1 MTVLIA
7 DDEPAIRRL
16 LDNHLEQHGFDVLL
30 TSDGDSAMQIWS
42 ADVAVALIDLRMPGT
57 DGRGVLNWARKE
69 YPDVPVVMMAAG
81 GDIRDAVDCMR
92 EGAHDFLVK
101 PFDLG
106 ELTARIRRAGVVHSL
121 AQRYARLSSA
131 APSPKSFLT
140 SAGDIPGSSAS
151 LLRTLEAVAN
161 VDSTVLLVGESGT
174 GKSTAAR
181 EIHRLSRRSAGP
193 FVVANCPG
201 FPRDLLESELFGHE
215 RGAFTGASKRRLG
228 LVEMAEGGT
237 LFLDEVGDLPMSLQ
251 PKLLTFLQ
259 DRQFQRLGSSRP
271 LSANVRVMAATNV
284 DLAARVAEK
293 CFREDLFYRL
303 NVIPIEIPP
312 LRERLDTLEHL
323 VKHILTRIATE
334 RCKARAAIS
343 DAAWELLKLYTWPG
357 NIRELENV
365 LERASLFCVDN
376 TIHPR
381 DLPIPQYGRSNAP
394 EPQVAGLSLKQIE
407 EISLR
412 QTLAM
417 TGGNKV
423 AAARILGVSEKTIY
437 NMLSRVSAG
446 EPSPGGR

>member
-69 YPDVPVVMMAAG
+69 YPDVPVVMMSAV

-106 ELTARIRRAGVVHSL
+106 ELTARIRRAGEVHSL

-259 DRQFQRLGSSRP
+259 DRQFQRLGS
-271 LSANVRVMAATNV
+271 
-284 DLAARVAEK
+284 
-293 CFREDLFYRL
+293 
-303 NVIPIEIPP
+303 
-312 LRERLDTLEHL
+312 
-323 VKHILTRIATE
+323 
-334 RCKARAAIS
+334 
-343 DAAWELLKLYTWPG
+343 
-357 NIRELENV
+357 
-365 LERASLFCVDN
+365 
-376 TIHPR
+376 
-381 DLPIPQYGRSNAP
+381 
-394 EPQVAGLSLKQIE
+394 
-407 EISLR
+407 
-412 QTLAM
+412 
-417 TGGNKV
+417 
-423 AAARILGVSEKTIY
+423 
-437 NMLSRVSAG
+437 
-446 EPSPGGR
+446 